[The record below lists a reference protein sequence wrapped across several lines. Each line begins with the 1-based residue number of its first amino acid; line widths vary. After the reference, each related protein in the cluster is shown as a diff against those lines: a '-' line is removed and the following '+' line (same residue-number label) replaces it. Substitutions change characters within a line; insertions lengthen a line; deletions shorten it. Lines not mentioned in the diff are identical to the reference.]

1 MLLDASLRGGAIAL
15 FCLLAI
21 SGLRDVRRLPSARYA
36 VIFDVCAIAYLLES
50 APPLQQVPSI
60 APLRVLSNATPGV
73 FLLWSEAVFD
83 DAFTPRWWRWT
94 PFMALLLLAAWVVA
108 SDTTV
113 AWRVMHAAALLCTVA
128 GFYQVLNGWGPD
140 LVEGRRRVRLVF
152 AGAIGA
158 CIVLTMLI
166 GAVGATLLPAVTA
179 VLGIALAAALLRLR
193 VEQPALVPITVQPA
207 PPDAMD
213 QQDQRLA
220 VRLRTVMDQERAYRE
235 AGLTIA
241 SLAERLN
248 VPEYRLRR
256 LINQR
261 LGHRNFV
268 TYVNGYRLTEA
279 QQALAD
285 PAQVRV
291 PVLTIALDAGFQSI
305 GPFNRAFKALSGETP
320 TEYRRRSLADSGIGQ
335 DLQG

>member
-1 MLLDASLRGGAIAL
+1 
-15 FCLLAI
+15 
-21 SGLRDVRRLPSARYA
+21 
-36 VIFDVCAIAYLLES
+36 
-50 APPLQQVPSI
+50 
-60 APLRVLSNATPGV
+60 
-73 FLLWSEAVFD
+73 
-83 DAFTPRWWRWT
+83 
-94 PFMALLLLAAWVVA
+94 
-108 SDTTV
+108 
-113 AWRVMHAAALLCTVA
+113 
-128 GFYQVLNGWGPD
+128 
-140 LVEGRRRVRLVF
+140 VEGRRKVRPIF

-158 CIVLTMLI
+158 CIVLTTLS
-166 GAVGATLLPAVTA
+166 GALGATLLPAITA
-179 VLGIALAAALLRLR
+179 VLCVALAAALLRLR
-193 VEQPALVPITVQPA
+193 VEQPALVPIPRPPA
-207 PPDAMD
+207 PADTLD

-220 VRLRTVMDQERAYRE
+220 ERLRTVMDQERAYRE

-268 TYVNGYRLTEA
+268 TYVNGFRLTEA
-279 QQALAD
+279 RQALAD

-305 GPFNRAFKALSGETP
+305 GPFNRAFKALTGATP
-320 TEYRRRSLADSGIGQ
+320 TEYRRRSLADPGIGQ